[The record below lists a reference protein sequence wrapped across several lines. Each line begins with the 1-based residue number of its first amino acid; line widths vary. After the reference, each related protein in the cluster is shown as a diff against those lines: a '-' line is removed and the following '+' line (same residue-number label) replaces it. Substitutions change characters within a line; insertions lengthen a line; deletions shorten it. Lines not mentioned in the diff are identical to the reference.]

1 MYKRFYLALILMLT
15 FSSRI
20 LAQSELPPTETA
32 TLLTCAT
39 DTAEEPDT
47 TMLTLMDFNEE
58 QAFSCWANVN
68 DGVMGGISESGFMP
82 TDHGSGLFS
91 GNVSLENNG
100 GFASLQARF
109 RAIDLSAFSGIE
121 LTLCGDGQ
129 RYGFYLMYSLNR
141 RLMYQGDFDT
151 TAGVWQTIRLRFD
164 ELEARRF
171 GQPVNANPLDTSKIV
186 GMAFIISD
194 KQEGAFSLEVARI
207 SAWTEP
213 LRV

>member
-1 MYKRFYLALILMLT
+1 MRYRWIFILLFLLGLAGQAIAADRLT
-15 FSSRI
+15 
-20 LAQSELPPTETA
+20 SES
-32 TLLTCAT
+32 TCAT
-39 DTAEEPDT
+39 ELAEEPDT

-58 QAFSCWANVN
+58 RAFSFWANVN
-68 DGVMGGISESGFMP
+68 DDVMGGISESGFMP
-82 TDHGSGLFS
+82 TDHGSGLFN

-121 LTLCGDGQ
+121 LTVCGDGQ
-129 RYGFYLMYSLNR
+129 RYGFYLMDSHNR
-141 RLMYQGDFDT
+141 RLMYQGDFGT

-171 GQPVNANPLDTSKIV
+171 GQPVNANPLDTRQVV